1 METETRHS
9 WKKGE
14 PAMTPSVRIRF
25 FVVAALATSTQSAFA
40 GGKMMGGG
48 GGNFSR
54 PAFKPPVVVNR
65 SLPTHNLQ
73 TVSPSYVVK
82 NGNSNG
88 VVRSN
93 VLPSAGTT
101 NNNVQALCHHH
112 DSDNS
117 NVVPANPTQGTQ
129 DANRVPRNS
138 NRVPRDLTNSIPKPN
153 PSLPVDSTNTPIIS
167 RPIRPETPETQ
178 DSIGPGHPVSQVTGG
193 TEQHILAE
201 RPHIGDNDVVSATN
215 PNPLRDQQLDNRSNS
230 GPAVFNAP
238 TRIQVDPNLFR
249 NIRPNIGSIGS
260 QPGGGSSTHN
270 TITVPP
276 GANKHINPLPGE
288 HPIVVRPPAPGIR
301 IPVNGPVGS
310 GSSNIGIFLGQISSL
325 LPGSGDSGAVAGGV
339 EEVVPVET
347 SPAPAASPVSSAP
360 ATVAEAQ
367 TKDALDVELTDVRLV
382 DAGSLERNIGPRF
395 RLYYRNAG
403 NVETPKFHVSVAVDI
418 GERVTEKAE
427 LVTVEA
433 VGVKPGKT
441 QTVDVRLPVEVLKM
455 AIDYEGRPTA
465 FNAFVALIDSDND
478 LAESNETNNLLVIS
492 RAKILPVE

>member
-1 METETRHS
+1 METESRHS
-9 WKKGE
+9 WRKGE
-14 PAMTPSVRIRF
+14 PAMTPSIRIRF

-40 GGKMMGGG
+40 GGKLMGGG

-82 NGNSNG
+82 SGNYNG

-93 VLPSAGTT
+93 VLPSGGTT

-129 DANRVPRNS
+129 DSNRVPRNS
-138 NRVPRDLTNSIPKPN
+138 DQVPRHLTNKIPKPDVT
-153 PSLPVDSTNTPIIS
+153 LPPDSIHAPIV
-167 RPIRPETPETQ
+167 PHPNRPETPETQ
-178 DSIGPGHPVSQVTGG
+178 HSIGSGHPVSEVTDG
-193 TEQHILAE
+193 TEQHILE
-201 RPHIGDNDVVSATN
+201 RRHLGENDVVSATN
-215 PNPLRDQQLDNRSNS
+215 PNPRRQLHDDVQLNP
-230 GPAVFNAP
+230 GPPVFNAP

-249 NIRPNIGSIGS
+249 NIRPNLGSIGS

-288 HPIVVRPPAPGIR
+288 HPIAVRPPAPGIR
-301 IPVNGPVGS
+301 VPVNGPVGS

-339 EEVVPVET
+339 EEVVPT
-347 SPAPAASPVSSAP
+347 DGSSPAASPVSAAPVAAP
-360 ATVAEAQ
+360 ATQ
-367 TKDALDVELTDVRLV
+367 TQAKDVLDVELTEVRLV
-382 DAGSLERNIGPRF
+382 DAGSLERNVGPRF

-403 NVETPKFHVSVAVDI
+403 SIEAPKFHVSVAVDL
-418 GERVTEKAE
+418 GEKVTEKAE
-427 LVTVEA
+427 LVTVDA
-433 VGVKPGKT
+433 VGVKPGKS
-441 QTVDVRLPVEVLKM
+441 QSVDVRLPVEVLKM

-478 LAESNETNNLLVIS
+478 LDESNEKNNLLVIS
-492 RAKILPVE
+492 RAKILPVD